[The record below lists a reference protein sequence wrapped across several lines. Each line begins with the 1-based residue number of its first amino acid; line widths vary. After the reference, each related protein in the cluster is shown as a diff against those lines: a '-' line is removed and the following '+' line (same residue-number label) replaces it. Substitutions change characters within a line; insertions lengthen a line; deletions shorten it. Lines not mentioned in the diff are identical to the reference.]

1 MTYNPETHHRRS
13 VRLKGYDY
21 TQAGAYFLTIVTQGR
36 ECLFGEVVDGNLVL
50 SEWGKTVQ
58 GCWDAIPGHFPNAQL
73 DTFVV
78 IPNHVHGII
87 VIAGVTGR
95 ATHASPLPWTASP
108 PRGPESQSLGAI
120 VGSFKSAVTKS
131 INNLRGTAGTPV
143 WQRDY
148 HEHIIRDES
157 TLHRIREYVVNNPLQ
172 WAVDRE
178 NPLVR
183 ATHASPHV
191 SPLPKDDPWRV

>member
-21 TQAGAYFLTIVTQGR
+21 TQAGAYFVTIVTQGR
-36 ECLFGEVVDGNLVL
+36 ECLFGEVVDGEMVL
-50 SEWGKTVQ
+50 SKWGKTVQ
-58 GCWDAIPGHFPNAQL
+58 ELWDAIPVHFPNAQL

-78 IPNHVHGII
+78 MPNHVHGII
-87 VIAGVTGR
+87 VVAGAR
-95 ATHASPLPWTASP
+95 HASPLPRTTPP

-120 VGSFKSAVTKS
+120 VGSFKSVVTKS
-131 INNLRGTAGTPV
+131 INSLRGTPGISV

-157 TLHRIREYVVNNPLQ
+157 TLHRIREYIVNNPLQ
-172 WAVDRE
+172 WAVDCE
-178 NPLVR
+178 NPRVG
-183 ATHASPHV
+183 ATHASPLA
-191 SPLPKDDPWRV
+191 SPLLKDDPWRV